1 MLQTQTQKTLQMFN
15 RHANIRTLKPSPKP
29 MLTMVAAFA
38 GNHELEPEDKDEND
52 F

>member
-15 RHANIRTLKPSPKP
+15 RHANIRTLKPSQKP

-38 GNHELEPEDKDEND
+38 GNH
-52 F
+52 